1 MRALGVRRTVKRAL
15 IFCYCW
21 RLLPAWFVTS
31 AFKALRLER
40 L

>member
-1 MRALGVRRTVKRAL
+1 MRHIKRAL

-21 RLLPAWFVTS
+21 RLLPAAVVEA
-31 AFKALRLER
+31 AFKALRLKS